1 MNISHL
7 LLCTSLL
14 AAPVCAAQGL
24 TETETETPASSS
36 RLPAPLA
43 QKIASGDFDGLQT
56 ELRSTLLKAGEQTKS
71 EQKLLQNKQYRHLLD
86 IHELLRVTGP
96 DKVKAVFSKSA
107 QDAAFIK
114 TFLQDP
120 AWMELYLGAGLI
132 PENSPEGLQ
141 ILSDIWKADG
151 KSPDFRNY
159 QSLATGLASVFS
171 TGPMAGRLKTN
182 SANSN
187 PVRRYRI
194 FKKLHQE
201 NKLHPGF
208 IKLRP
213 WEMRFV
219 VGSPW
224 DDKSYEWSNEHVNL
238 PWRRYTAACW
248 AAPYTGH
255 NFFGDTIQGPLFYV
269 PWRDLNT
276 TAENTQIIGGVC
288 GGLSYFGTM
297 AAQAHGI
304 PAYPVGQP
312 GHCAY
317 AVRVKRGASQTEL
330 MAALNRGINLSSFL
344 IAIASAFLL
353 QLIGLDNWAG
363 IWGAIVTGLA
373 VGIVIGKSTE
383 HYTSHD
389 SYPCRKIAHSAKTGP
404 ATVIISGIGIGMIS
418 TCIPVITVVVGTVLA
433 YGLASGDWHFTGAEM
448 SKGLYG
454 IGIAAV
460 GMLST
465 LGLTLAT
472 DAYGPISDN
481 AGGNAEMSKLDPEV
495 RRRTDALDALGN
507 TTAATGKGFAIG
519 SAALTALAL
528 MASYI
533 EKVKEVG
540 ADVTFQ
546 DFSLMNPVVLVGLFI
561 GACLPFVF
569 AALTMN
575 SVGRAAQSVVLEVR
589 RQFRE
594 ITGLMDGKADPD
606 YARCVDLCTKASL
619 HEMVLPTIIAVV
631 CPIVVG
637 LILGHMGVVG
647 MLAGATVTGFLMAI
661 YMANAGGA
669 WDNAKKY
676 IEAGHFGGK
685 GSDCHKAGVVGDTVG
700 DPFKDTSGPAIN
712 ILIKLLSMVS
722 IVFAGLVVNF
732 HLL

>member
-14 AAPVCAAQGL
+14 SAPVCTAQGP
-24 TETETETPASSS
+24 TEIETETPASSS

-71 EQKLLQNKQYRHLLD
+71 EQKLLQNRQYRHLLD
-86 IHELLRVTGP
+86 MHELLRVTGP

-132 PENSPEGLQ
+132 PENSPAGLQ

-201 NKLHPGF
+201 NRLHPGF

-317 AVRVKRGASQTEL
+317 AVRVKRGEWKGGFGGPDGGMHNHIFGSQAPTSYLLMENVFADNDKADQAYLWAAQARLDEASGNKDKAIQAWEEALRQTPLHPFFRTEL
-330 MAALNRGINLSSFL
+330 QR
-344 IAIASAFLL
+344 LL
-353 QLIGLDNWAG
+353 ME
-363 IWGAIVTGLA
+363 
-373 VGIVIGKSTE
+373 KE
-383 HYTSHD
+383 
-389 SYPCRKIAHSAKTGP
+389 
-404 ATVIISGIGIGMIS
+404 GMQ
-418 TCIPVITVVVGTVLA
+418 PV
-433 YGLASGDWHFTGAEM
+433 D
-448 SKGLYG
+448 
-454 IGIAAV
+454 
-460 GMLST
+460 
-465 LGLTLAT
+465 
-472 DAYGPISDN
+472 
-481 AGGNAEMSKLDPEV
+481 
-495 RRRTDALDALGN
+495 
-507 TTAATGKGFAIG
+507 
-519 SAALTALAL
+519 
-528 MASYI
+528 
-533 EKVKEVG
+533 
-540 ADVTFQ
+540 
-546 DFSLMNPVVLVGLFI
+546 
-561 GACLPFVF
+561 
-569 AALTMN
+569 
-575 SVGRAAQSVVLEVR
+575 
-589 RQFRE
+589 
-594 ITGLMDGKADPD
+594 
-606 YARCVDLCTKASL
+606 
-619 HEMVLPTIIAVV
+619 
-631 CPIVVG
+631 
-637 LILGHMGVVG
+637 
-647 MLAGATVTGFLMAI
+647 
-661 YMANAGGA
+661 
-669 WDNAKKY
+669 
-676 IEAGHFGGK
+676 
-685 GSDCHKAGVVGDTVG
+685 
-700 DPFKDTSGPAIN
+700 
-712 ILIKLLSMVS
+712 
-722 IVFAGLVVNF
+722 
-732 HLL
+732 